1 VFKQNTSAKTS
12 RLHTASTKAQTTYI
26 EMEITKEI
34 HMHDPLIHSGIRMG
48 PVASPTRADECTS
61 ALGQVVEA
69 MYELILQYV

>member
-1 VFKQNTSAKTS
+1 MFQASHECEDKQTPHS
-12 RLHTASTKAQTTYI
+12 STKAQTTYI

-34 HMHDPLIHSGIRMG
+34 HLHDPLIHIGIRMG
-48 PVASPTRADECTS
+48 PVASPTRADGCTS